1 MSSFKSK
8 EGGKIVIFWVDPF
21 KDNHTGA
28 LADIRRAEI
37 TPAIS
42 EGFFRMLFGEIP

>member
-8 EGGKIVIFWVDPF
+8 EGGKIVLFRADPF
-21 KDNHTGA
+21 KDNLSGA

-37 TPAIS
+37 TPTVS
-42 EGFFRMLFGEIP
+42 EGFFRMLFGEIT